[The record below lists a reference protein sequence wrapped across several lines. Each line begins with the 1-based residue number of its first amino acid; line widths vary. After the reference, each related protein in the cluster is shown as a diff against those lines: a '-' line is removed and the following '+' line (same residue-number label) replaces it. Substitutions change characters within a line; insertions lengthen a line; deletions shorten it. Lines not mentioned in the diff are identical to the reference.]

1 MAFFTMF
8 KRLRIAALIFALVLT
23 PSVAMAQA
31 GAAGAAAGTILG
43 NLGNIGNIPGLGT
56 LLVNRSAVAQQVSS
70 QLNMMLVMPANSAIV
85 ASAIMSNPNCPPA
98 VTAIV
103 SQIPQMAA
111 QNPTLVPLL
120 VAQAQS
126 ALATWASGPL
136 GLFH

>member
-1 MAFFTMF
+1 MTFFR
-8 KRLRIAALIFALVLT
+8 KRKLAALIFALVLS

-31 GAAGAAAGTILG
+31 APATGVVLGGLATALG
-43 NLGNIGNIPGLGT
+43 NLPGLGN
-56 LLVNRSAVAQQVSS
+56 LLVNRSATQQQISS

-85 ASAIMSNPNCPPA
+85 ASAIMSNPNAPAA
-98 VTAIV
+98 VTSIV

-111 QNPTLVPLL
+111 TNPTLVPLL